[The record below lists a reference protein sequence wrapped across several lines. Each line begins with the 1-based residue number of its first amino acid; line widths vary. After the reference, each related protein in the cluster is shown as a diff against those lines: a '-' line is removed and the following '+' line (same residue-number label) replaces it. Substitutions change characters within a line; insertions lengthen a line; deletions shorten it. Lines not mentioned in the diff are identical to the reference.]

1 VVHLEVLVEM
11 AHYCLALELVVTLL
25 VHVDLELGL

>member
-1 VVHLEVLVEM
+1 VVHLEVLIEM
-11 AHYCLALELVVTLL
+11 AHYHLALELVVGLL